1 MWQSHGCGV
10 AEGRGRS
17 GTCSPVEVKR
27 TWRKGRGGGGWGE
40 DKLVIQSYIEQ
51 CIYIC
56 TQAHFLPQYMCM
68 WESLGMRHSTIN
80 TLENTHRLQIVTCK
94 VHC

>member
-27 TWRKGRGGGGWGE
+27 TWRKGRGGWWGE
-40 DKLVIQSYIEQ
+40 DKLAIQSYIEQ
-51 CIYIC
+51 CIYVHVC

-68 WESLGMRHSTIN
+68 WESLVMRLSIIH
-80 TLENTHRLQIVTCK
+80 
-94 VHC
+94 